1 MWLAFKQF
9 LAIARLT
16 ALEAIRL
23 PIAFLLFSTVLCLIA
38 VLPLTL
44 SHTLGE
50 SMKFVRDGA
59 LAFMWVSGL
68 LLSAHLACSSITAE
82 MRRGTVSAVLSK
94 PVQRPIFFLAKFT
107 GIVWI
112 LTLFSIGLIMAVMI
126 STRTARTPYIADWR
140 AAVPFGLAIVCA
152 FLVGGLINFFLRRPF
167 VSNTFVALFVLLTGA
182 FLYAG
187 LAGEDGGFIPFGEL
201 YDFRILPAGLL
212 IGLAILVLAALSVS
226 LATRF
231 RTIPTLAICGGLFLL
246 GLLSDYLFGR
256 FVDSSWLSALLYRIL
271 PNWQHFWVVD
281 ALAGEGSIP
290 LSYVGLAAGYALVY
304 LSGILLLGMASFQR
318 TEVAA

>member
-1 MWLAFKQF
+1 MWLALKQF

-23 PIAFLLFSTVLCLIA
+23 PLAFLLFATVLGLIA

-68 LLSAHLACSSITAE
+68 LLSAHLASSSIHSE

-94 PVQRPIFFLAKFT
+94 PIQRPVFFLAKFA
-107 GIVWI
+107 GIAGI
-112 LTLFSIGLIMAVMI
+112 LLLFSAGLIMAVMI
-126 STRTARTPYIADWR
+126 STRTARTPYIADWW
-140 AAVPFGLAIVCA
+140 AAIPFAMAILLAFII
-152 FLVGGLINFFLRRPF
+152 GGLINFFLRRPF
-167 VSNTFVALFVLLTGA
+167 ISNAFVSLFVLLTGA
-182 FLYAG
+182 FLYVG
-187 LAGEDGGFIPFGEL
+187 LVGEDGTPMAFGML
-201 YDFRILPAGLL
+201 YDFRIIRAGML
-212 IGLAILVLAALSVS
+212 IGMAILVLAALSVS
-226 LATRF
+226 LATRL
-231 RTIPTLAICGGLFLL
+231 RAIPTLSFCGAIFLL

-256 FVDSSWLSALLYRIL
+256 HADTYWLASLSHRLL

-281 ALAGEGSIP
+281 ALAGDGNIP
-290 LSYVGLAAGYALVY
+290 FEYISLAGTYALAY
-304 LSGILLLGMASFQR
+304 AGGILLLGMAAFQR